1 MKTIL
6 VSTFLLLISM
16 LTIGQK
22 SVVSGT
28 IKGLTND
35 TLTIFFLPLKKGE
48 TPVMD
53 KVVCKDGKV
62 NYGVQLVSP
71 LLHLVRI
78 SSKEWSRKFSANA
91 FPYYLEREDIN
102 FFIQSGE
109 HINFTATPETNAIYL
124 QVYGNSVNEQ
134 RNELLEKLF
143 SSHSE
148 LNAACLKYAEAKG
161 AKDSAYINEGIQS
174 IESINKRIHKE
185 TIEFIL
191 KHPDW
196 DISAEVL
203 MTLPTDS
210 CMKYFNRL
218 SPNVQS
224 SFFGQHARDVL
235 FAQKVG
241 EQAAPF
247 SLPDPQGKLVSLS
260 DYKGKYVVIDFW
272 GTWCG
277 WCVRDIPRMK
287 QYRDQYMDK
296 VEFISIACNDSQKRW
311 QEAIKKH
318 GMNWVNLLNP
328 DDKVTI
334 AYGIEGYPTKLII
347 DPKGK
352 VIGKY
357 LGQGDDFYTGLD
369 KLFKN

>member
-6 VSTFLLLISM
+6 ACAFLLLSSM

-22 SVVSGT
+22 SFVSGT
-28 IKGLTND
+28 IEGITND
-35 TLTIFFLPLKKGE
+35 TLTIFFLPLKQGE

-53 KVVCKDGKV
+53 KVICKDGKV
-62 NYGVQLVSP
+62 NYEVQLVSP

-78 SSKEWSRKFSANA
+78 SSKEWNRKFSVNA
-91 FPYYLEREDIN
+91 FPYNLEREDIN
-102 FFIQSGE
+102 FFILSGE
-109 HINFTATPETNAIYL
+109 QIRFTAKPETYAIYL
-124 QVYGNSVNEQ
+124 QAYGNTLNEQ
-134 RNELLEKLF
+134 RNELLEKLYPL
-143 SSHSE
+143 HSE

-161 AKDSAYINEGIQS
+161 VKDSALINEGIQS
-174 IESINKRIHKE
+174 IESINKRIHKR

-210 CMKYFNRL
+210 CMKYFERL
-218 SPNVQS
+218 SPKVQS

-247 SLPDPQGKLVSLS
+247 SLPDPQGELVSLS

-277 WCVRDIPRMK
+277 WCVKDLPKMK
-287 QYRDQYMDK
+287 QFYDQYRDK
-296 VEFISIACNDSQKRW
+296 VEFISIACRDSQKKW
-311 QEAIKKH
+311 KEAIKKH
-318 GMNWVNLLNP
+318 EMNWVNLLNP
-328 DDKVTI
+328 DDKLAI

-347 DPKGK
+347 DPQGK

-357 LGQGDDFYTGLD
+357 LGQGDDFYTELD